1 MPETTL
7 VSSPFGVLAV
17 LCAVAAFW
25 FLVQQVTAWKLFDY
39 VPPLLF
45 IYATPVIL
53 NNTGVLPASSP
64 VYSGLSAFVLPAF
77 IVLMLIKVN
86 VPAAVRIM
94 GKGVLVM
101 LMGTLGVV
109 VGAVVSYAIVH
120 RWLSEDAWTGFGALA
135 GSWIGGTAN
144 MAATA
149 EILKTSPE
157 LFGLAV
163 LADNVIY
170 IIWLP
175 ILLGS
180 KNIADKFN
188 AWVKVPE
195 DRLALMDAAA
205 EIHATEERRPEMRD
219 YIYLIAVAVAVT
231 WIGTGLASSIHSS
244 LIEEPDHTSIQGA
257 SDHAP
262 PDNELN
268 SASSEP
274 GLDHASPEEA
284 PDQVSAEKPRNRI
297 EDVFS
302 ETTIKILLITTIAL
316 LLSVTRVS
324 TLPNATN
331 LGTALIYV
339 FVAGMGARASLA
351 GFAQAP
357 AFLLG
362 ALIWIFIH
370 GAFCVL
376 AAKIFR
382 VDVHSTAIA
391 SAANIGAAASAPIV
405 AAFHRPS
412 LVPVSVLMALL
423 GYAIGN
429 YVAPLTGRLA
439 QFVVGQ

>member
-1 MPETTL
+1 MTDVL
-7 VSSPFGVLAV
+7 ISSPIGVLTV
-17 LCAVAAFW
+17 LCATAAFW
-25 FLVQQVTAWKLFDY
+25 FLVQQVTNWTFFDY
-39 VPPLLF
+39 VPPLIF

-53 NNTGVLPASSP
+53 NNTGVIPGSSP
-64 VYSGLSAFVLPAF
+64 VYSGLSAYLLPVF

-101 LMGTLGVV
+101 LMGTAGVV
-109 VGAVVSYAIVH
+109 AGAVISYIAVH
-120 RWLSEDAWTGFGALA
+120 QWLSPDAWKGVGALA

-149 EILKTSPE
+149 EMLGTPEE

-180 KNIADKFN
+180 KNIADRFN
-188 AWVKVPE
+188 AWTGVPAG
-195 DRLALMDAAA
+195 RLELMDEVA
-205 EIHATEERRPEMRD
+205 EIHVTIERTPVMTD
-219 YIYLIAVAVAVT
+219 YIYLVAIALAVT
-231 WIGTGLASSIHSS
+231 WIGASLASTLH
-244 LIEEPDHTSIQGA
+244 A
-257 SDHAP
+257 SMAGAP
-262 PDNELN
+262 PWVN
-268 SASSEP
+268 
-274 GLDHASPEEA
+274 
-284 PDQVSAEKPRNRI
+284 
-297 EDVFS
+297 DVFS
-302 ETTIKILLITTIAL
+302 ESTIRILLITTIAL
-316 LLSVTRVS
+316 SLSVTPAAR
-324 TLPNATN
+324 LPNATAI
-331 LGTALIYV
+331 GTALIYI

-351 GFAQAP
+351 GFSQAP

-376 AAKIFR
+376 GAKLFK

-412 LVPVSVLMALL
+412 LVPVSILMALL

-429 YVAPLTGRLA
+429 YVAPLAGHLARLA
-439 QFVVGQ
+439 VGQ